1 MKKKFKDRKIVQ
13 LIMEKAPHILDLVG
27 GALPNKGITGIVKSL
42 ITKDDSISDA
52 DTIILNR
59 EIEKYEI
66 EAFSLEVKDR
76 AAARKDGDLKLQRAF
91 AITFLIGYIIMT
103 LVMLYGAYVIAVQH
117 ITLDNYLVALVTSIF
132 MAMSN
137 KVGTVT
143 DFLFGGSIK

>member
-1 MKKKFKDRKIVQ
+1 MKKKFGDRKIVQ
-13 LIMEKAPHILDLVG
+13 FLKDKAPHILELVG
-27 GALPNKGITGIVKSL
+27 GALPNKGITGIVKNL

-52 DTIILNR
+52 DTAILNR
-59 EIEKYEI
+59 EVEKFEV
-66 EAFSLEVKDR
+66 EAFELETQDR
-76 AAARKDGDLKLQRAF
+76 ANARKEGDLKLQRAF